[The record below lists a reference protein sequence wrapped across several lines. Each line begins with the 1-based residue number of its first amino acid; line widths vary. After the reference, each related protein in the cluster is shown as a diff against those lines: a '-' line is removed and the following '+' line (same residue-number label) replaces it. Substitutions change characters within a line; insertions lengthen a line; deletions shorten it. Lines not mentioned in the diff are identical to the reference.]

1 MKSWG
6 QKVVAGLVAAL
17 FMGLAACSH
26 VGYQGGQASQAPSY
40 SEKNGKIVLDSIC
53 ADHKA
58 GSRAYRGCA
67 AKADQWLD
75 GQCQKYRGL
84 FTSSDSGT
92 AQRYRHEYYKFCD
105 AAEAWQAP

>member
-1 MKSWG
+1 MKNWG
-6 QKVVAGLVAAL
+6 QKVAVGLLATL
-17 FMGLAACSH
+17 LLGLAGCGHLGLQDAQDSR
-26 VGYQGGQASQAPSY
+26 APSY
-40 SEKNGKIVLDSIC
+40 SEKNGKIVLDSMC
-53 ADHKA
+53 AEHKA
-58 GSRAYRGCA
+58 DSKAYSSCA
-67 AKADQWLD
+67 AKADKWLD